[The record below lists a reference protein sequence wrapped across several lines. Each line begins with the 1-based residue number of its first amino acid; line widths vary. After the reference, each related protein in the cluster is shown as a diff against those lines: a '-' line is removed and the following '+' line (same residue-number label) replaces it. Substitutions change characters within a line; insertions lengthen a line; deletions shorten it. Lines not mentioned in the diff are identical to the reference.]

1 MSSDRGES
9 PRGWLSAALATLIL
23 VLPLVGGMVALGA
36 GGSGVAAAA
45 PGGGGRGGGA
55 APERRL
61 SGFIGDATPVSFVTS
76 DGISAGNLIE
86 SRVGGFRFPDGSIQ
100 TTAVN
105 TPFLAAAAGR
115 GAGTGARVVRVQAGG
130 AGDAAIAAALER
142 IRDAGPG
149 NRYVIAL
156 GPGVYSGH
164 LRMKPFVE
172 IEGAGEDRTRIVASG
187 ARGGA
192 TVTGAE
198 GAVLRHLTIEA
209 AGAGGDAVAVRSA
222 GGAMHLESVRIVAAD
237 GRRETVGVINE
248 SGEMSLAR
256 VALEVAGGAE
266 AVGIR
271 NRGRSSLTLRDVS
284 IRVSGA
290 TERSV
295 GVADSG
301 APGGELRV
309 ERSEVRVAAAGGV
322 ATGLRSLGTPR
333 VRIDGL
339 TVHVEGAEVV
349 NEGVSLGPAGASDA
363 LPARLGGLWVTAAGG
378 EVSRGLA
385 VESRS
390 ALVRGSHFE
399 AQGGGNATGVWI
411 ERGAG
416 AGTAHTVRLLHSSVA
431 AAGQTVWSEASDTA
445 LRIGHSTLEGGP
457 VLAEAGAVACAA
469 TVDEAFAFHAE
480 GCPR

>member
-1 MSSDRGES
+1 
-9 PRGWLSAALATLIL
+9 
-23 VLPLVGGMVALGA
+23 MVALGA
-36 GGSGVAAAA
+36 GGSGA
-45 PGGGGRGGGA
+45 PGLASAGGGRAGA
-55 APERRL
+55 PMPARPL

-86 SRVGGFRFPDGSIQ
+86 SRTGGFRFPDGSIQ
-100 TTAVN
+100 TTAAHF
-105 TPFLAAAAGR
+105 PFPGAAAGR
-115 GAGTGARVVRVQAGG
+115 GAGAGPRVVRVQAGG
-130 AGDAAIAAALER
+130 AGSAAIAAALEG

-149 NRYVIAL
+149 NRYVLAL
-156 GPGVYSGH
+156 GPGVYAGH
-164 LRMKPFVE
+164 FQMKPFVE
-172 IEGAGEDRTRIVASG
+172 IEGAGEDRTRIVADG

-192 TVTGAE
+192 TVTGAA
-198 GAVLRHLTIEA
+198 GAVLRYLTVEA

-222 GGAMHLESVRIVAAD
+222 GGSMHLASVRIVAAD
-237 GRRETVGVINE
+237 GRRETVGVIND

-256 VALEVAGGAE
+256 VTLEVAGGAE

-271 NRGRSSLTLRDVS
+271 NRGRSSLSLRDVS

-301 APGGELRV
+301 AAGGELRV
-309 ERSEVRVAAAGGV
+309 ERSEVRVAGAGGL
-322 ATGLRSLGTPR
+322 ATGLRSAGTPR
-333 VRIDGL
+333 VQIDGL
-339 TVHVEGAEVV
+339 TVHVDGAEVV
-349 NEGVSLGPAGASDA
+349 NEGIFLGPAGAPDA
-363 LPARLGGLWVTAAGG
+363 PPARLGGLWVTAAGG

-399 AQGGGNATGVWI
+399 AEGAGNATGVWI

-416 AGTAHTVRLLHSSVA
+416 AGARHTVRLLHSSVA

-457 VLAEAGAVACAA
+457 VLAEAGAVVCAA